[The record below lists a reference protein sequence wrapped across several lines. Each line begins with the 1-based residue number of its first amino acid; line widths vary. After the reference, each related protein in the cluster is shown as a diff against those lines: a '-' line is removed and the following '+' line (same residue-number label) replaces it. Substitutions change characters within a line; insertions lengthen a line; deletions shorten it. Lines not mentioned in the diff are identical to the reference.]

1 MTYEDRMRMLKWA
14 KPTTKDKLLAKLL
27 QGEKI
32 DLHKDEDLF
41 YQINMDRVSME
52 KHMSRDKYR
61 PLANHM
67 KETRKVLKNIEGKTI
82 EGHFRYKGE
91 IPADLY
97 FSHPW
102 FSPTLSKEERTANI
116 EKFFRMFPDFSTKG
130 R

>member
-1 MTYEDRMRMLKWA
+1 MLKWA
-14 KPTTKDKLLAKLL
+14 KPTVKDQLLAQVL
-27 QGEKI
+27 QGKKI

-41 YQINMDRVSME
+41 YQVNMDRVSME
-52 KHMSRDKYR
+52 KHMSRDKYK
-61 PLANHM
+61 PLADHM
-67 KETRKVLKNIEGKTI
+67 KETRKVIKNIDGKTM

-102 FSPTLSKEERTANI
+102 FSPMLSKEERKANI
-116 EKFFRMFPDFSTKG
+116 DKFFRLFPDFSTKG